1 MHLPLSQNTN
11 GCGGTLAVST
21 VGLLPGT
28 VVLARMMNCSTH
40 NPGGKATSFSGWAAV
55 LLLHLLALLP
65 ATVVIVAVN
74 VCVVCTIAVP
84 VAVIVIVM

>member
-1 MHLPLSQNTN
+1 MLFPLSQNSN
-11 GCGGTLAVST
+11 GCGDTLAVIT

-28 VVLARMMNCSTH
+28 VIWARMMNCSTH

-55 LLLHLLALLP
+55 ALLHLLELLP
-65 ATVVIVAVN
+65 ATLVIVAVN

>member
-1 MHLPLSQNTN
+1 MHLPLSQNTD

-28 VVLARMMNCSTH
+28 VVLARMMNCTTH

-55 LLLHLLALLP
+55 ALLHLLELLP
-65 ATVVIVAVN
+65 ATLVIVAVN
-74 VCVVCTIAVP
+74 VCVVGTIAVP
-84 VAVIVIVM
+84 VGIIVLLM

>member
-1 MHLPLSQNTN
+1 M
-11 GCGGTLAVST
+11 ST

-40 NPGGKATSFSGWAAV
+40 NPGGKATSFAGWAAV

-65 ATVVIVAVN
+65 ATVAIVAVN
-74 VCVVCTIAVP
+74 VCVVCPITLAVD
-84 VAVIVIVM
+84 VIVIVM

>member
-1 MHLPLSQNTN
+1 M
-11 GCGGTLAVST
+11 AVST
-21 VGLLPGT
+21 VGLLPGA
-28 VVLARMMNCSTH
+28 VVLARMVNCSTH
-40 NPGGKATSFSGWAAV
+40 DPGGKASSFSGWAAV

>member
-1 MHLPLSQNTN
+1 M
-11 GCGGTLAVST
+11 ST

-28 VVLARMMNCSTH
+28 VIWPRVMNYSTH
-40 NPGGKATSFSGWAAV
+40 NPGGKATRFSGWAAV
-55 LLLHLLALLP
+55 ALLHLLELLP
-65 ATVVIVAVN
+65 ATLVIVAVN